1 MFIDLNEE
9 KFKVS
14 LSLPMQL
21 SFPEYKTF
29 PPSIQFWNTGSSFSF
44 SIVGAIHEISPKL
57 SFLSDFADLVVVSKV
72 LISDY
77 NEQGVKAAVKA
88 VMVFFVQFF
97 FSFFFFELPYS
108 TSPDFSKCWCCSKS
122 EQRNTVESKNLRYME
137 LKLRE
142 NMYKD
147 DSLSIIVVFES
158 HFFCM
163 WKTIILKVLIGT
175 SDNKYLP
182 AEMQLSSLWTCKSC

>member
-29 PPSIQFWNTGSSFSF
+29 PPSIQFWNTGSFSF

-57 SFLSDFADLVVVSKV
+57 SFLSDFADLVAVSKV

-77 NEQGVKAAVKA
+77 NEQVAVKA

-97 FSFFFFELPYS
+97 FFFFWIAILDISRLFKMLMLQQKWTAQYCRV
-108 TSPDFSKCWCCSKS
+108 K
-122 EQRNTVESKNLRYME
+122 KN
-137 LKLRE
+137 
-142 NMYKD
+142 
-147 DSLSIIVVFES
+147 
-158 HFFCM
+158 
-163 WKTIILKVLIGT
+163 
-175 SDNKYLP
+175 
-182 AEMQLSSLWTCKSC
+182 